1 MSYLSAFQ
9 QEIRAH
15 LRGAG
20 FLRRDRDARALFITD
35 YPLRNADAAAAKA
48 RLEQSGFEVTDGNGL
63 WRIDLNA
70 ARRAAFLRSL
80 PRTLPPAQAPDALLP
95 LCSLCRSLLS
105 HEPPPPEAQ
114 PWPPIRQTLLLLAAR
129 EHARLWQQLS
139 TQIAACKRQHQ
150 PLPACAAYIIIEE
163 IFQQEV
169 SAC

>member
-1 MSYLSAFQ
+1 MSYLSTIQ

-35 YPLRNADAAAAKA
+35 YPLRNADAATVKA
-48 RLEQSGFEVTDGNGL
+48 GLAQSGFDVLDADGL

-70 ARRAAFLRSL
+70 ARRAAFVGAL
-80 PRTLPPAQAPDALLP
+80 PRPLLPARVPDDLLP
-95 LCSLCRSLLS
+95 LHALCRSLLS
-105 HEPPPPEAQ
+105 REAPPPDMQ

-129 EHARLWQQLS
+129 DYEKLWRQLS

-150 PLPACAAYIIIEE
+150 PLPVCAAYIIIEE
-163 IFQQEV
+163 IFHQEV
-169 SAC
+169 SSC